1 MLVVFK
7 AIILSI
13 IIEQHHCSF
22 RKEFFMNRLLSFFAG
37 VVSGALVGAVV
48 AILLAPSSGEDLR
61 IQIQER
67 ATYVQDEVKKAA
79 TDRRA
84 ELEEQLA
91 TLRSSKKPVEP
102 V

>member
-1 MLVVFK
+1 MQF
-7 AIILSI
+7 
-13 IIEQHHCSF
+13 F
-22 RKEFFMNRLLSFFAG
+22 WKEFIVNRFLSFFAG

-48 AILLAPSSGEDLR
+48 AILLAPVSGEDLR

-67 ATYVQDEVKKAA
+67 ASYVQEEVKKAA
-79 TDRRA
+79 AERRA

-91 TLRSSKKPVEP
+91 SLRSPKKPVEP

>member
-1 MLVVFK
+1 
-7 AIILSI
+7 
-13 IIEQHHCSF
+13 
-22 RKEFFMNRLLSFFAG
+22 MNRFLSFFVG

-48 AILLAPSSGEDLR
+48 AIILTPVSGEDLR

-67 ATYVQDEVKKAA
+67 ASYVQEEVKKAA
-79 TDRRA
+79 AERRA

-91 TLRSSKKPVEP
+91 ALRSPKKPVEP